1 MDEMHTTAPMASM
14 TWNDKMMILLENF
27 NHEQFSRYE
36 MCRRSKFSKS
46 VMKKFI
52 RSITDVM
59 INDKTAIALAGIAKV
74 YVGELIETALD
85 YQQKIGENG
94 PLTPKH
100 LRESFRQL
108 NRNNQ
113 RRVSCFFHHV

>member
-1 MDEMHTTAPMASM
+1 M
-14 TWNDKMMILLENF
+14 ENF

-59 INDKTAIALAGIAKV
+59 INDKTAIALAGITKV
-74 YVGELIETALD
+74 YVGELIETG
-85 YQQKIGENG
+85 KSVMMMMMI
-94 PLTPKH
+94 
-100 LRESFRQL
+100 
-108 NRNNQ
+108 NQ
-113 RRVSCFFHHV
+113 SIHVYYYKSSRLSTKNW

>member
-1 MDEMHTTAPMASM
+1 MYIII
-14 TWNDKMMILLENF
+14 K
-27 NHEQFSRYE
+27 
-36 MCRRSKFSKS
+36 
-46 VMKKFI
+46 
-52 RSITDVM
+52 
-59 INDKTAIALAGIAKV
+59 
-74 YVGELIETALD
+74 ALD